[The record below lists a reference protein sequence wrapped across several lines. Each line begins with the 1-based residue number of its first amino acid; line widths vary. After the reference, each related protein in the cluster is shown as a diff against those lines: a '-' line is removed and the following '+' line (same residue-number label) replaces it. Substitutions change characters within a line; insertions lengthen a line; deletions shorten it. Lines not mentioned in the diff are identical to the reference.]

1 MLKTKNLL
9 KLIAKNLIISL
20 IVISIVS
27 VIVFYINQKITK
39 ITDSIALNHKLE
51 AELKKRTEVISTIEK
66 DSQTIGK
73 NESLITDA
81 FMPSDDIS
89 PFINKLD
96 ELVAISG
103 ITQVYHFDTPTPFAE
118 EGPYPLSTITYSN
131 NITADLQNF
140 SIYLKAFENLPYF
153 TKIDSLNISSQ
164 DKMGWT
170 GLSNISIKATL
181 ITKATQ

>member
-9 KLIAKNLIISL
+9 ILIGKNLIISL

-27 VIVFYINQKITK
+27 VMIFFTNKEITK
-39 ITDSIALNHKLE
+39 ITDTIALNHKLE
-51 AELKKRTEVISTIEK
+51 TELKKRTEIISTIEK
-66 DSQTIGK
+66 DSQIIGK
-73 NESLITDA
+73 NESLINDA

-89 PFINKLD
+89 LFINKLD
-96 ELVAISG
+96 ELVIISG
-103 ITQVYHFDTPTPFAE
+103 ITQVYHFDTPAPYIQE
-118 EGPYPLSTITYSN
+118 SPYPLSTITYSN
-131 NITADLQNF
+131 NITSDLKNF
-140 SIYLKAFENLPYF
+140 SIYLKDFEKLPYF

-164 DKMGWT
+164 DKIGWT